1 MITTVMTT
9 TPNIEQII
17 IGIGTLV
24 SADSS
29 EDGVEDS
36 SGDIEGASLIIT
48 EDSEEEFL
56 EGASE
61 ELSVGPSV

>member
-17 IGIGTLV
+17 TGIGTLV